1 MKFNKTF
8 AKNTK
13 MRYAEN
19 MSTRISKKPEKKQSA
34 AAYLVSLARKI
45 EAEAPAEQLKHLP
58 RDGAKNHNH
67 YLYGAPKIK

>member
-1 MKFNKTF
+1 
-8 AKNTK
+8 
-13 MRYAEN
+13 MRYAES
-19 MSTRISKKPEKKQSA
+19 MSTPTPKTRAKKQSA

-45 EAEAPAEQLKHLP
+45 EVEAPAEQLKRLP

>member
-1 MKFNKTF
+1 
-8 AKNTK
+8 

-19 MSTRISKKPEKKQSA
+19 MSTRISKTRAKKQSA

-45 EAEAPAEQLKHLP
+45 EAEAPAEQLKRLP